1 MDGPNAGALP
11 DFQSLSLHSKAAAYN
26 VQQWKVV
33 PDKTALCRL
42 NAAITVTLQH
52 ICLWGVVSPVGRVGA
67 VQHVGPL
74 AKHKPHLRSDVPI
87 RNDHNSAAKGR

>member
-1 MDGPNAGALP
+1 MLHSTEKREHASPYMHVRHVSAYMDGTNAGALP

-33 PDKTALCRL
+33 PDKLALCRL

-52 ICLWGVVSPVGRVGA
+52 ICFKFLTVKPWRGA
-67 VQHVGPL
+67 AG
-74 AKHKPHLRSDVPI
+74 
-87 RNDHNSAAKGR
+87 NSGK

>member
-42 NAAITVTLQH
+42 NAASDFTVHML
-52 ICLWGVVSPVGRVGA
+52 
-67 VQHVGPL
+67 
-74 AKHKPHLRSDVPI
+74 
-87 RNDHNSAAKGR
+87 